1 MHTLNFSIIQKV
13 IEPYSISP
21 LTHTLPSFP
30 PPFINF
36 SLFIHPSS
44 ASSYTNGY
52 RRLSKK
58 HFLQIPISLSLSFS
72 PSFWIRNTIKP
83 TSEYWNVIKAGTGA
97 ESVACPCWVDSIK
110 RVRPIDFPFLVPLC
124 SFGRG
129 KSQFRKN
136 NSAGQKY
143 VVRVNE
149 HGCQKRDRC
158 ERNEIT
164 ERNFCNVD
172 AGEFDGEGGS
182 N

>member
-1 MHTLNFSIIQKV
+1 M
-13 IEPYSISP
+13 IEPYLISP
-21 LTHTLPSFP
+21 LTHTLPSFL

-58 HFLQIPISLSLSFS
+58 HFLRIPVSLSLSLSLS

-83 TSEYWNVIKAGTGA
+83 TSEYWNVIKAGIGA
-97 ESVACPCWVDSIK
+97 ENVACPCWVDSIK

-124 SFGRG
+124 SLGRG

-136 NSAGQKY
+136 NSADHGPEIRSTSQRT
-143 VVRVNE
+143 RVPV
-149 HGCQKRDRC
+149 C
-158 ERNEIT
+158 ERRPVWTKWNYRGCTI
-164 ERNFCNVD
+164 ERNFL
-172 AGEFDGEGGS
+172 
-182 N
+182 